1 VSILI
6 HIINKLKMQKIN
18 LKSIINTGRTNNK
31 TKNISTNNNYDI
43 KSNLNINLYNKT
55 RQLNKNLEL
64 KSKNEKNYATQFNN
78 SVRNTEEAVRDKSK
92 KHKKNISE
100 IPTAYSKL
108 ERFDSRDRKES
119 LPKNNY
125 EPIVYFLI

>member
-1 VSILI
+1 
-6 HIINKLKMQKIN
+6 MQKIN

-43 KSNLNINLYNKT
+43 TSNFNINLYSKT
-55 RQLNKNLEL
+55 RQFNKNLEL
-64 KSKNEKNYATQFNN
+64 KSKNDKNYASQFNN

-100 IPTAYSKL
+100 IPTAYTKL

-119 LPKNNY
+119 LSKNNN
-125 EPIVYFLI
+125 EPNVIFFKID